1 METVPK
7 SFAGLQFMQCQNNVL
22 LADVNITE
30 LRVEVMVIRELKIK
44 GVIRRRQLSRMW
56 ST

>member
-7 SFAGLQFMQCQNNVL
+7 SFAGLQFVQYQNNVL

-44 GVIRRRQLSRMW
+44 GVIR
-56 ST
+56 

>member
-7 SFAGLQFMQCQNNVL
+7 SFAVLQFMQCQNNVL
-22 LADVNITE
+22 FADVDITE

-44 GVIRRRQLSRMW
+44 GVIRRR
-56 ST
+56 